1 MTTSNPLHAAQVDIP
16 DDERAAFDALYQR
29 GWTDGL
35 PVIPPKAAYVREM
48 LEANGVRGD
57 EVIAE
62 LAPEGAAAT
71 VEKIAINAVM
81 AGCRNEYLPVLIAA
95 VKAMAQPQ
103 FNLLWV
109 QATTN
114 AVAPFVVINGPIRRK
129 LELNCGRGALGP
141 GHRANATIG
150 RAIRLIMLNIGGGKP
165 AEVDKSELG
174 QPGKYTMCLGEAE
187 EASPWA
193 PLHVDLGYRKEQ
205 STISLIGV
213 QGSVAFRTPFLQPE
227 SILSMVAKTMAS
239 SWAGCYNNGTGQP
252 VVIFSPGYAKL
263 FHEAGWP
270 KLRIKEWLFEQT
282 KVPKASMP
290 TEPTL
295 SRHRRPRILQ
305 GDDRLCICAKPDDI
319 ILVVA
324 GSEDPYH
331 VTHLPNA
338 GSTEMA
344 TQVIAE

>member
-1 MTTSNPLHAAQVDIP
+1 VP
-16 DDERAAFDALYQR
+16 DDARAAFDEIYRR

-35 PVIPPKAAYVREM
+35 PVIPPRQEYIQEM
-48 LEANGVRGD
+48 IECSGLQPD
-57 EVIAE
+57 EIIAE
-62 LAPEGAAAT
+62 LAPEGAPAT

-114 AVAPFVVINGPIRRK
+114 AVAPFVVINGPIRHK
-129 LELNCGRGALGP
+129 LDLNCGRGALGP
-141 GHRANATIG
+141 GRRANATIG
-150 RAIRLIMLNIGGGKP
+150 RAIRLIMLNIGGGQP
-165 AEVDKSELG
+165 GEVDKSELG
-174 QPGKYTMCLGEAE
+174 QPGKFTFCLGEAE
-187 EASPWA
+187 EESPWD
-193 PLHVDLGYRKEQ
+193 PLHVELGYRREE

-213 QGSVAFRTPFLQPE
+213 QGSQAFRTPFLQPE
-227 SILSMVAKTMAS
+227 SILMMVAKTMAA

-252 VVIFSPGYAKL
+252 VVIFSPGYANL
-263 FHEAGWP
+263 FHNAGWS
-270 KLRIKEWLFEQT
+270 KSRVKQWLFEET
-282 KVPKASMP
+282 KVPAALMP
-290 TEPTL
+290 QEPTL

-305 GDDRLCICAKPDDI
+305 GDDRLWICEKPEDI
-319 ILVVA
+319 TIVVA
-324 GSEDPYH
+324 GSSDPYH

-344 TQVIAE
+344 TQLIAVGG